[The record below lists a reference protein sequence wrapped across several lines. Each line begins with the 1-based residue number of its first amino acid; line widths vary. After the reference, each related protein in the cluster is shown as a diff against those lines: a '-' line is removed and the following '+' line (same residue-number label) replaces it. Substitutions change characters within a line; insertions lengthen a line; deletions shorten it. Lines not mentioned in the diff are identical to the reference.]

1 MGFLLLNPSEAVA
14 GSRAGLMLWFQS
26 VLPVLLPFFILS
38 RLLISINGIA
48 PLTRLL
54 SPLTRHIWGLSP
66 MGTYAL
72 LLGFLC
78 GYPMGAKIAG
88 DLVREGKIT
97 PAEGNYLLL
106 FCNNVSPAFL
116 MGFCLT
122 EQLKAPALLSITLGL
137 VYGLPLLLAVFWRKN
152 FHNFTETNSISHKF
166 SQTQGQRNI
175 LSQKQASGSQI
186 SFKIVDTCI
195 MDGLESI
202 LKLGCYI
209 ILFSIMA
216 RLATQIPWPNLLI
229 GAISV
234 GILEITNGIALVC
247 QLPLSFPIRYL
258 TVLGFVILGGGSG
271 LAQTQGMLVGSG
283 LLVSR
288 YIKAKLI
295 TAVTALLLAA
305 ILFTVLPSLML
316 PR

>member
-1 MGFLLLNPSEAVA
+1 MIMLLLGFLLLNPEEAVA

-38 RLLISINGIA
+38 RLLISMNGIA

-97 PAEGNYLLL
+97 PGEGNYLLL

-122 EQLKAPALLSITLGL
+122 EQLKAPALLPLTLGL
-137 VYGLPLLLAVFWRKN
+137 VYGLPLLLGAFWRRKG
-152 FHNFTETNSISHKF
+152 
-166 SQTQGQRNI
+166 TQSPK
-175 LSQKQASGSQI
+175 LPQKQASGFQI

-216 RLATQIPWPNLLI
+216 RLAIKIPWPNMLLS
-229 GAISV
+229 AISV
-234 GILEITNGIALVC
+234 GLLEITNGISLVC
-247 QLPLSFPIRYL
+247 HMPFSLEIRYL

-283 LLVSR
+283 LSVSG

-295 TAVTALLLAA
+295 TALAALLLAA
-305 ILFTVLPSLML
+305 ALFRFFPV
-316 PR
+316 